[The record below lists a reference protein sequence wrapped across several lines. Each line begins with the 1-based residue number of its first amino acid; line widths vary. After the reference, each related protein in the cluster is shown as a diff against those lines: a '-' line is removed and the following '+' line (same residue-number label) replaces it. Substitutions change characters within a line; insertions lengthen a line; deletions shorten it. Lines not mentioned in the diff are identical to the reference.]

1 MHHTAHRLGLR
12 SARAKWLVPA
22 VAAGTLLSVNGLSPA
37 GSLPLD
43 LIVVITL
50 GALWTAG
57 ASAAPPWVLAVA
69 AVAAT
74 ALTGDPW
81 AIAVGVA
88 VVLLAVSWHRAPDPA
103 DVAVRNWRGVVLAAG
118 LAQLLAR
125 IRSLGPFGL
134 STFVALAIGGVVFVA
149 GWRCHSAA
157 EQRVLRRCTITL
169 AALAL
174 SCTATFGVTAIDAG
188 PDLLDGGRAARAA
201 LRLADAGE
209 LDAAR
214 ASFDAA
220 AHSLRRADRALDA
233 WWGLPARIV
242 PGIAQHR
249 RALEDLA
256 RDAARASEQITDIL
270 ARTDYDAL
278 GVNAGRIDL
287 DAIRALDAPIR
298 ELDAALAD
306 FGEQIET
313 VDTDWLLPPITNLVD
328 ELADDVVSKQVQL
341 ADLEQAV
348 ERAPDMLGADGPRR
362 YFIALTTPAEAR
374 GLGGLMGNWAEI
386 TADDGRLELTAFG
399 RHQDL
404 LEAAPTTPRLTG
416 MDPEFLA
423 QYGGFVIADTQTLAV
438 GPGVW
443 PNLTAPAHFPW
454 VAETIASLYPQ
465 SGGRR
470 LDGVFVMDVYTVAKL
485 MQLTGPVSVP
495 NLGVEITPDNALQY
509 LLRDQYL
516 VTDLDERVDLLDT
529 LARTTIDRRLAAT
542 TTPTGCAAPPTRPA
556 APIGRVGC
564 SCRGAGSVPKR
575 QHGERTRRIARSA
588 HLRLHAL
595 QREREQDRRLSRR
608 FSRVC
613 VRTGPRKRRPHRH
626 AHPAVA
632 QHRSLE
638 RPARLCDRQPR
649 GPPERHEQTHPL
661 GALDWPGSIH
671 AGRRRRHLVDT
682 GRRTW
687 AQNGLHHAGT
697 RGGRGSSDQDRI
709 CRTNRRRC
717 FGRHHASRRGRR
729 HDGARPPAHGEPDSH
744 DSVRGRQEAHTGPDH
759 ALRNLQLREMSEHAA
774 DPSAAIPICTGTC
787 PGRHE

>member
-1 MHHTAHRLGLR
+1 MPLTPQPTHFMHHTAHRLGLR
-12 SARAKWLVPA
+12 SARAKWLVPSA
-22 VAAGTLLSVNGLSPA
+22 AAGALLSVNGLSPA

-81 AIAVGVA
+81 AIAIGFA
-88 VVLLAVSWHRAPDPA
+88 VVLLAVSWHRAPDPT
-103 DVAVRNWRGVVLAAG
+103 DVAARNWRGVVLAAG

-125 IRSLGPFGL
+125 IRSLGSFGL
-134 STFVALAIGGVVFVA
+134 STFVALAIGAIVFVV
-149 GWRCHSAA
+149 GWRRHGAA
-157 EQRVLRRCTITL
+157 DQRVLRRCTITL
-169 AALAL
+169 AALGL
-174 SCTATFGVTAIDAG
+174 TCTGAFGVTAIDAG

-233 WWGLPARIV
+233 WWGLPARVV
-242 PGIAQHR
+242 PGVAQHR

-306 FGEQIET
+306 FGERIET

-348 ERAPDMLGADGPRR
+348 ERAPDMLGADGPRH

-404 LEAAPTTPRLTG
+404 LEAAPSTPRLTG

-423 QYGGFVIADTQTLAV
+423 QYGKFVIADAQTLAV

-454 VAETIASLYPQ
+454 VAETIANLYPQ

-495 NLGVEITPDNALQY
+495 SLGVEITPDNALQY

-516 VTDLDERVDLLDT
+516 VTDLDERVDLLET
-529 LARTTIDRRLAAT
+529 LARTTIDRILAGSLPPPPQLAALLRPLVQQHRLAAWATRAEEQEVFRNANMAKELVASPGVHTFAYTLYNANGNKIDAYLDGSAEYAFERDRESGDLIGTLTLRLRNTAPSSGLPDYVIGNLVDLPRGTNKLILSVLSTGVVRSVQVDDEDISWRPGAEHGLRTAST
-542 TTPTGCAAPPTRPA
+542 TLELAAGEEAVIRIELAERAEGGAAGATSPPAADVDTMVLDLPPTA
-556 APIGRVGC
+556 NPIPMTVFVDGKKRTPDPIAL
-564 SCRGAGSVPKR
+564 SGAF
-575 QHGERTRRIARSA
+575 TFAR
-588 HLRLHAL
+588 
-595 QREREQDRRLSRR
+595 
-608 FSRVC
+608 
-613 VRTGPRKRRPHRH
+613 
-626 AHPAVA
+626 
-632 QHRSLE
+632 
-638 RPARLCDRQPR
+638 
-649 GPPERHEQTHPL
+649 
-661 GALDWPGSIH
+661 
-671 AGRRRRHLVDT
+671 
-682 GRRTW
+682 
-687 AQNGLHHAGT
+687 
-697 RGGRGSSDQDRI
+697 
-709 CRTNRRRC
+709 
-717 FGRHHASRRGRR
+717 
-729 HDGARPPAHGEPDSH
+729 
-744 DSVRGRQEAHTGPDH
+744 
-759 ALRNLQLREMSEHAA
+759 
-774 DPSAAIPICTGTC
+774 
-787 PGRHE
+787 